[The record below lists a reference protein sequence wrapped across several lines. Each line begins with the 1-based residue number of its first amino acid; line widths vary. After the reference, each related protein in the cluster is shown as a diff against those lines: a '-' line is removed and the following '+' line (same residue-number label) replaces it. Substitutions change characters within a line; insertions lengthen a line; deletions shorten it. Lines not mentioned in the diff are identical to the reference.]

1 MTAPAPSEVS
11 GEGIVIEGLHKRYGD
26 TIALDGLDLTA
37 QPGEIL
43 GVAGPNGSGKSTIVK
58 TLAGEVIADQGRILL
73 DGAERAPDDLAG
85 EVTIVHQ
92 EPQVFLNLTVAE
104 NLLVGRERRRVLT
117 RRIDAAES
125 ELLADMGLSSH
136 VDTELDLLPLAAQ
149 QRTEIARALAQDARI
164 FLFDEPNSAL
174 TEEESEDLFRRMHDL
189 ADSGC
194 VVILVSHRLHE
205 LVVHA
210 DRVAMIIDGQCR
222 VILKGDDLTEER
234 VARELV
240 VGVAGVA
247 EAATDVSEGDP
258 AAARVGGE
266 QDSVALRLSGWTHRD
281 GGFSDIDMSV
291 GLGEIVAVSGVEG
304 SGARE
309 LVHSLAGFEPA
320 TGSLRV
326 GVGSTSETNGDGR
339 SAKAATEQV
348 GFVGAN
354 RAENLF
360 YNLSVGENLL
370 SRLSTDI
377 CDRLGLLHPRTLREA
392 AEHLADQFR
401 VKAGSVADP
410 MGSLSGGNQQKVLI
424 GAATATRP
432 RVLVLEEPTR
442 GVDVGSKS
450 EIYRLLRQYADPE
463 SQLGLPGMEGH
474 GEAVVLFCTE
484 DAEIFEVAD
493 RAYVIARGRI
503 SGEMNLADYDDVE
516 SFAADRVRLESGG

>member
-1 MTAPAPSEVS
+1 MTAVASPEHVTV
-11 GEGIVIEGLHKRYGD
+11 GVVLEGLHKRYGD
-26 TIALDGLDLTA
+26 TIALGGLDLTA

-43 GVAGPNGSGKSTIVK
+43 GVAGPNGSGKSTMVK
-58 TLAGEVIADQGRILL
+58 TLAGEVVADQGRVLL
-73 DGAERAPDDLAG
+73 DGIERTPDELAG
-85 EVTIVHQ
+85 RVTIVHQ

-104 NLLVGRERRRVLT
+104 NLLVGRERRRVFT
-117 RRIDAAES
+117 RSIDDAES
-125 ELLADMGLSSH
+125 DLLTDMGLRPH
-136 VDTELDLLPLAAQ
+136 ANTDLEFLPLAAQ
-149 QRTEIARALAQDARI
+149 QRTEIARALAHEARI

-222 VILKGDDLTEER
+222 VVLKGDDLTEER

-240 VGVAGVA
+240 VGVAKGG
-247 EAATDVSEGDP
+247 EAAPDAP
-258 AAARVGGE
+258 AGARVGDE
-266 QDSVALRLSGWTHRD
+266 QDSAALRLSGWTHRD
-281 GGFSDIDMSV
+281 GGFADIDMSV

-304 SGARE
+304 SGARA

-339 SAKAATEQV
+339 SIKAATAQV

-354 RAENLF
+354 RADNLF
-360 YNLSVGENLL
+360 FNLSVGENLL
-370 SRLSTDI
+370 ARLSTDI
-377 CDRLGLLHPRTLREA
+377 CDRLGLLHPRTLRAA

-463 SQLGLPGMEGH
+463 SQLGLPEMEGH
-474 GEAVVLFCTE
+474 GEAVVLYCTE

-493 RAYVIARGRI
+493 RVYVIAQGRV
-503 SGEMNLADYDDVE
+503 SGVMDLSDYDDVE
-516 SFAADRVRLESGG
+516 SFAADRVRLEAGG

>member
-1 MTAPAPSEVS
+1 MTAMVPGAVP

-26 TIALDGLDLTA
+26 TVALDGLDITA

-43 GVAGPNGSGKSTIVK
+43 GIAGPNGSGKSTMVK
-58 TLAGEVIADQGRILL
+58 TLAGEVIADRGRILL
-73 DGAERAPDDLAG
+73 DGVELAVEDLAG
-85 EVTIVHQ
+85 HVTIVHQ

-104 NLLVGRERRRVLT
+104 NLLVGRERRRILN
-117 RRIDAAES
+117 RRIDEAET
-125 ELLADMGLSSH
+125 ELLADMGLSANVH
-136 VDTELDLLPLAAQ
+136 TDLDDLPLAAQ

-189 ADSGC
+189 ADSGR

-210 DRVAMIIDGQCR
+210 DRVGMIIDGECR
-222 VILKGDDLTEER
+222 VILQGDDLTEER

-240 VGVAGVA
+240 VGVGKGGEAGADALDVA
-247 EAATDVSEGDP
+247 GTAG
-258 AAARVGGE
+258 RVGGE

-281 GGFSDIDMSV
+281 GGFADIDMSV
-291 GLGEIVAVSGVEG
+291 GLGEIVAISGVEG

-309 LVHSLAGFEPA
+309 LVHSLAGFAPA

-326 GVGSTSETNGDGR
+326 GVDGASETNGDGR
-339 SAKAATEQV
+339 AAKAATDQV

-360 YNLSVGENLL
+360 FNLSVGENLL

-377 CDRLGLLHPRTLREA
+377 CDRLGLLHPRTLRSA
-392 AEHLADQFR
+392 AEHLADQFQ
-401 VKAGSVADP
+401 VKAGSVDDP
-410 MGSLSGGNQQKVLI
+410 IGSLSGGNQQKVVI

-432 RVLVLEEPTR
+432 RILVLEEPTR

-463 SQLGLPGMEGH
+463 SQLGLPDMEGH
-474 GEAVVLFCTE
+474 GEAVVLYCTE

-493 RAYVIARGRI
+493 RVYVIAQGRI
-503 SGEMNLADYDDVE
+503 SGELNLSDYDDVE
-516 SFAADRVRLESGG
+516 SFAADRVRLEAGG

>member
-1 MTAPAPSEVS
+1 M
-11 GEGIVIEGLHKRYGD
+11 
-26 TIALDGLDLTA
+26 

-43 GVAGPNGSGKSTIVK
+43 GIAGPNGSGKSTMVK
-58 TLAGEVIADQGRILL
+58 TLAGEVIADRGRILL
-73 DGAERAPDDLAG
+73 DGAERDAEDLATQ
-85 EVTIVHQ
+85 VTIVHQ

-104 NLLVGRERRRVLT
+104 NLLVGREHRKILN

-125 ELLADMGLSSH
+125 ELLADMGLSAH
-136 VDTELDLLPLAAQ
+136 AGTVLEHLPLAAQ

-189 ADSGC
+189 ADSGRL
-194 VVILVSHRLHE
+194 VILVSHRLHE

-210 DRVAMIIDGQCR
+210 DRVGMIIDGQCR
-222 VILKGDDLTEER
+222 VILSGDDLTEDR

-240 VGVAGVA
+240 VGVARDAAGGV
-247 EAATDVSEGDP
+247 EALAGSADAAPADSEGGP
-258 AAARVGGE
+258 
-266 QDSVALRLSGWTHRD
+266 VALHLSGWTHRD
-281 GGFSDIDMSV
+281 GAFSDIDMSV
-291 GLGEIVAVSGVEG
+291 GRG
-304 SGARE
+304 E
-309 LVHSLAGFEPA
+309 LVHSLAGFAPA

-326 GVGSTSETNGDGR
+326 GVDSTSETNGDGR
-339 SAKAATEQV
+339 SVRAATDQV

-360 YNLSVGENLL
+360 FNLSVGENLL

-377 CDRLGLLHPRTLREA
+377 CDRLGLLHPRTLRSA

-401 VKAGSVADP
+401 VKAGSVDDP
-410 MGSLSGGNQQKVLI
+410 MGSLSGGNQQKVVI

-432 RVLVLEEPTR
+432 KVLVLEEPTR

-463 SQLGLPGMEGH
+463 SQLGLPDMEGH
-474 GEAVVLFCTE
+474 GEAVVLYCTE

-493 RAYVIARGRI
+493 RVYVIAQGRI
-503 SGEMNLADYDDVE
+503 SGELDLSDYDDVE
-516 SFAADRVRLESGG
+516 SFAADRVHLEASG